1 MKKLLLAGIALTA
14 LLAPAMAADMP
25 VKARPAPLPP
35 PPPDWSGFYV
45 GVHGGYG
52 WKKDRFFSSECV
64 FFCGKRDGGAV
75 PALIIEEPQEQ
86 RIVIDGINPKGGVFG
101 AHAGYNWQYGS
112 VVTGFEFDLS
122 FSNIKGSTTGSASAS
137 FIERF
142 VCFEVCDA
150 AVAPIVDR
158 QTLTVTEERRVKY
171 LGTARARL
179 GWVPVNW
186 LLLYGTAGLAWEQL
200 ERTSTE
206 TFTSS
211 LFPYQNSTNS
221 FTDVFDKFGW
231 VAGVGG
237 EVKLFGSNVIGR
249 LEYLHYDF
257 GPVVGSVSSSGRSA
271 SVLTSGHQTIDVV
284 RVGLSYKFQNG
295 PGYY

>member
-25 VKARPAPLPP
+25 VKARPAPLP

-122 FSNIKGSTTGSASAS
+122 FSNIKGSTTGSASIES
-137 FIERF
+137 FANGCLLC
-142 VCFEVCDA
+142 VA
-150 AVAPIVDR
+150 AVAPIVDT
-158 QTLTVTEERRVKY
+158 QTLTFTEERRVKY

-200 ERTSTE
+200 ERTHTE

-211 LFPYQNSTNS
+211 LFPRENSTNS
-221 FTDVFDKFGW
+221 FTDIFDKFGW
-231 VAGVGG
+231 VAGLGA
-237 EVKLFGSNVIGR
+237 EAKLFGSNVIGR

-257 GPVVGSVSSSGRSA
+257 GPVVGSA
-271 SVLTSGHQTIDVV
+271 SFGPNFEVRSGHQTIDVV

>member
-25 VKARPAPLPP
+25 VKVRPVPP
-35 PPPDWSGFYV
+35 PPSDWAGFYL

-64 FFCGKRDGGAV
+64 FFCGKRDLAAAV
-75 PALIIEEPQEQ
+75 IIEEPQEQ

-122 FSNIKGSTTGSASAS
+122 FTNIKGSTTGSASAS
-137 FIERF
+137 FERF
-142 VCFEVCDA
+142 VCVEELCEA
-150 AVAPIVDR
+150 LVAPIINTETR
-158 QTLTVTEERRVKY
+158 TITEERRVKY

-200 ERTSTE
+200 ERTEIE

-211 LFPYQNSTNS
+211 LFPRENSTRS
-221 FTDVFDKFGW
+221 FTNIFDKFGW
-231 VAGVGG
+231 VAGLGA
-237 EVKLFGSNVIGR
+237 EAKLFGSNVIGR

-257 GPVVGSVSSSGRSA
+257 GPVAGSA
-271 SVLTSGHQTIDVV
+271 SFGPNFEVRSGHQTIDVV
-284 RVGLSYKFQNG
+284 RVDLSYKFQNG

>member
-1 MKKLLLAGIALTA
+1 MKKLFLAGIALTA

-25 VKARPAPLPP
+25 VKVRPVPP
-35 PPPDWSGFYV
+35 PPSDWAGFYL

-52 WKKDRFFSSECV
+52 WKKDRFFQDECQ
-64 FFCGKRDGGAV
+64 FFCGKIGV
-75 PALIIEEPQEQ
+75 PVALNGPVSEQ
-86 RIVIDGINPKGGVFG
+86 HIVIDGIKPKGGVFG

-112 VVTGFEFDLS
+112 VVTGLEIDLS
-122 FSNIKGSTTGSASAS
+122 FTNIKGSTTGSASAS
-137 FIERF
+137 FDGFACVDI
-142 VCFEVCDA
+142 CA
-150 AVAPIVDR
+150 AAPPPIINTETR
-158 QTLTVTEERRVKY
+158 TTTEERRVKY

-200 ERTSTE
+200 ERTTTE

-211 LFPYQNSTNS
+211 LFPRENSTFS
-221 FTDVFDKFGW
+221 FTNIHDKFGW
-231 VAGVGG
+231 VAGLGG